1 MYLAYLALAMA
12 APTPIAGGSG
22 TALPAV
28 NVLIES
34 YRAKDPTFQLTV
46 AKSIGSSGAPPA
58 VRDGAIAIG
67 LMSRPF
73 KTGEGQDLCSI
84 PFATDL
90 LVLAASGD
98 VKTEGLTSQEVKAIF
113 LGTLTNWPR
122 DPGTLPIHVV
132 QREPGDTGTAAFAKR
147 LPDLKEVLDKA
158 ATTRRW
164 QTVFHDLE
172 MAEALMQTPG
182 AFGIFDLGAIRSQHL
197 PLRVLSLDGIVPS
210 FEAWKSG
217 RYPFAEV
224 LRFVVS
230 NLKAPPPALRAFLE
244 YANSPAGQAALV
256 AAGYGPPNTIAG
268 PPCPPAPAE

>member
-1 MYLAYLALAMA
+1 MFFAWIALGLA
-12 APTPIAGGSG
+12 APAPIAGGSG
-22 TALPAV
+22 TALPAI
-28 NVLIES
+28 NVLLEA
-34 YRAKDPTFQLTV
+34 YRAKDPAFQLTV

-67 LMSRPF
+67 LMSRTF
-73 KTGEGQDLCSI
+73 KPGEGLGLCSI

-98 VKTEGLTSQEVKAIF
+98 VKTEGLSAEELTRIF
-113 LGTLTNWPR
+113 AGTLTAWPR

-132 QREPGDTGTAAFAKR
+132 QREPGDSGTAAFGNRIPA
-147 LPDLKEVLDKA
+147 LKEVLAKA
-158 ATTRRW
+158 AATRRW

-182 AFGIFDLGAIRSQHL
+182 ALGFFDLGAIRSQHL
-197 PLRVLSLDGIVPS
+197 PLRVLALDGVAPT
-210 FEAWKSG
+210 FEAWHGG

-230 NLKAPPPALRAFLE
+230 SRQAPPPALRAFLE
-244 YANSPAGQAALV
+244 YASSPAGQAALA
-256 AAGYGPPNTIAG
+256 AAGYGPPATTSG
-268 PPCPPAPAE
+268 PPCPPAPVE